1 MLIRMSG
8 VSALVLAASLN
19 TAQAQSLTTLP
30 QKEGAALLNGFLS
43 LPRTTYLESLQQ
55 TIEINRSASPAR
67 FDKAVI
73 YASSYD
79 LNFFGTKAFNILEAI
94 PSGSPTPIGNAL
106 DFISKTANGRV
117 GGDSIALKLYFGQI
131 NTYGT
136 VFGLTQPGVPNSQ
149 GNPRPF
155 QVSDQIRLDPRYGQ
169 AQSGNS
175 AAFPS
180 GHSTAAN
187 TNALLYA
194 AMAPELYQR
203 SLAKAAEFQN
213 SRLVLGVHYA
223 LDVIGG
229 RILAF
234 EETAK
239 LLNNTPG
246 YVLPGED
253 FAGQV
258 ARSSTALHDYIQAQ
272 CGLSVADCAA
282 QNPNAYSDKARNR
295 ALYTRTLTYGL
306 SPVGPT
312 NLAPVVP
319 TGAEVLIASRFP
331 YLRADQRRDVLATTE
346 LASGQPLDDGSGW
359 ARLNLYAA
367 ADGYGAFAGDVR
379 VVMDAAKG
387 GFSAY
392 DTWANDIGGA
402 GSLTK
407 DGTGTL
413 VLSGTNTYAGGTSIL
428 GGTLVGHARAFGAG
442 AITDNGALVLDQADD
457 AAMANTINGSGSL
470 TKINGGRLNLTGS
483 GNLSGPIAVSG
494 GGLAITGSFAN
505 APVTVG
511 SGASLGGTGT
521 IGGLTAQSGGTVAP
535 GNSIGALTVSGGVA
549 FANGST
555 YKIEANAAGQ
565 SDRITAGGQAT
576 LSGGTVQVLAAS
588 GAYNPRT
595 TYTILS
601 AAAGVSG
608 RFAGVTANLAFLNPS
623 LRYGQSDV
631 ALTLT
636 RNDVPF
642 AASAT
647 ARNGIATANAIQAAG
662 TGRIYDAA
670 VAFTASDAAN
680 GFRILAGDIHAST
693 VSTAYETA
701 FFVREAILDRLRWG
715 SPGTGLDYGSL
726 PAAYSSDLP
735 GRPSAVASVP
745 MRTLDPQVFALWGQ
759 AFGSFGT
766 ADGNGNAFDLNRQIA
781 GFATGADLQ
790 LPSGLRLGLVGG
802 YTEATLDSAARA
814 DRTGLAERATLKSG
828 FGGVYGGYAVGALSL
843 RLGAVYAAT
852 DARTERTLLSG
863 LSNTLNG
870 HGGGHTVQGFGEIGW
885 TIPLGTS
892 ATAGLVSKDGMAP
905 AAVQPPATYLEPFAG
920 GSYVAIRRDAIAETG
935 GAAALAGAASDHGVG
950 AATVGVRGQ
959 ASLAPGLG
967 LPLTLRALV
976 GYRRAFGDVVPTALL
991 QFGTGPSFVSAGVP
1005 IDRDALVAQVGL
1017 DLAVAQNASLGIAY
1031 TGQTGSHAQ
1040 DQAVKGNL
1048 TWRF

>member
-1 MLIRMSG
+1 S
-8 VSALVLAASLN
+8 
-19 TAQAQSLTTLP
+19 
-30 QKEGAALLNGFLS
+30 
-43 LPRTTYLESLQQ
+43 
-55 TIEINRSASPAR
+55 
-67 FDKAVI
+67 
-73 YASSYD
+73 
-79 LNFFGTKAFNILEAI
+79 NILEAI

-203 SLAKAAEFQN
+203 SLTKAAEFQN

-272 CGLSVADCAA
+272 CGLTVADCAA
-282 QNPNAYSDKARNR
+282 QNLNAYSDKARNR
-295 ALYTRTLTYGL
+295 ALYNRILTYGL

-312 NLAPVVP
+312 DLAPVVP

-457 AAMANTINGSGSL
+457 AAM
-470 TKINGGRLNLTGS
+470 
-483 GNLSGPIAVSG
+483 
-494 GGLAITGSFAN
+494 
-505 APVTVG
+505 
-511 SGASLGGTGT
+511 
-521 IGGLTAQSGGTVAP
+521 
-535 GNSIGALTVSGGVA
+535 
-549 FANGST
+549 
-555 YKIEANAAGQ
+555 
-565 SDRITAGGQAT
+565 
-576 LSGGTVQVLAAS
+576 
-588 GAYNPRT
+588 T
-595 TYTILS
+595 TT
-601 AAAGVSG
+601 
-608 RFAGVTANLAFLNPS
+608 
-623 LRYGQSDV
+623 
-631 ALTLT
+631 
-636 RNDVPF
+636 
-642 AASAT
+642 
-647 ARNGIATANAIQAAG
+647 
-662 TGRIYDAA
+662 
-670 VAFTASDAAN
+670 
-680 GFRILAGDIHAST
+680 
-693 VSTAYETA
+693 
-701 FFVREAILDRLRWG
+701 
-715 SPGTGLDYGSL
+715 
-726 PAAYSSDLP
+726 
-735 GRPSAVASVP
+735 
-745 MRTLDPQVFALWGQ
+745 
-759 AFGSFGT
+759 
-766 ADGNGNAFDLNRQIA
+766 
-781 GFATGADLQ
+781 
-790 LPSGLRLGLVGG
+790 
-802 YTEATLDSAARA
+802 
-814 DRTGLAERATLKSG
+814 
-828 FGGVYGGYAVGALSL
+828 
-843 RLGAVYAAT
+843 
-852 DARTERTLLSG
+852 
-863 LSNTLNG
+863 
-870 HGGGHTVQGFGEIGW
+870 
-885 TIPLGTS
+885 
-892 ATAGLVSKDGMAP
+892 
-905 AAVQPPATYLEPFAG
+905 
-920 GSYVAIRRDAIAETG
+920 
-935 GAAALAGAASDHGVG
+935 
-950 AATVGVRGQ
+950 
-959 ASLAPGLG
+959 
-967 LPLTLRALV
+967 
-976 GYRRAFGDVVPTALL
+976 
-991 QFGTGPSFVSAGVP
+991 
-1005 IDRDALVAQVGL
+1005 
-1017 DLAVAQNASLGIAY
+1017 
-1031 TGQTGSHAQ
+1031 
-1040 DQAVKGNL
+1040 
-1048 TWRF
+1048 